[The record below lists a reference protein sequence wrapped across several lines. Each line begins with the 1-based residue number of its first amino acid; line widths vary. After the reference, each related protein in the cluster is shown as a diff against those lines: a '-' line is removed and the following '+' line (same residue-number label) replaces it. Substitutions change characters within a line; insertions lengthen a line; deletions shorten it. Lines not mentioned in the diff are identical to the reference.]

1 MHQFSHHLFV
11 EHHCDM
17 GIPKLLLGWA
27 KGTTYQNLQP
37 HRQDYKTSD
46 SGTTLAS
53 ECTMGTA
60 ATCSN
65 PRCLRYKDKATHWCI
80 EDLKVWRV
88 KMTRKY
94 HSNLKMKGTWNV
106 MVDKTEKSFSVNHWR
121 LETDT
126 RPHSCCSLGP
136 AGETWK
142 HNESVWKRRYEAWT
156 LTKNKSLQVC
166 LDLETLICSCLFVHQ
181 VLHTTLPKAH
191 STASKACSS
200 WAGWPLKG
208 RTLAAHGGW
217 QQGWCFNIE
226 RTSIEF
232 QRGEFTCIKTLIR

>member
-1 MHQFSHHLFV
+1 MLWKWWGNITAISKWRARGIWWEIKQKRASP
-11 EHHCDM
+11 CD
-17 GIPKLLLGWA
+17 
-27 KGTTYQNLQP
+27 
-37 HRQDYKTSD
+37 
-46 SGTTLAS
+46 
-53 ECTMGTA
+53 
-60 ATCSN
+60 
-65 PRCLRYKDKATHWCI
+65 
-80 EDLKVWRV
+80 
-88 KMTRKY
+88 
-94 HSNLKMKGTWNV
+94 
-106 MVDKTEKSFSVNHWR
+106 HWR

-156 LTKNKSLQVC
+156 LTKNKSPQLY
-166 LDLETLICSCLFVHQ
+166 LNLETSICSAYLFVHQ
-181 VLHTTLPKAH
+181 VLLHTTLPKAH